1 MGTRV
6 DRAHPLLALAW
17 PGPGIL
23 SAWGQIN
30 IGSNWGNIKLDKASL
45 EQIIRDETHLKYIF
59 LWFARFFSVF
69 SKSYNRIVWTCKFA
83 KHTEVHFMER
93 IKNAQAMICANFN
106 FNWPAA
112 SWQKL
117 LPQNEAMGSVYDLV
131 SLADEVWWPFTSKVY
146 LNNCVALCWL
156 ILLRWPFRFSDALAS
171 LAMPVWRALK
181 TLSELH
187 SAFV

>member
-59 LWFARFFSVF
+59 FV
-69 SKSYNRIVWTCKFA
+69 
-83 KHTEVHFMER
+83 
-93 IKNAQAMICANFN
+93 ICLFLLSI
-106 FNWPAA
+106 F
-112 SWQKL
+112 QKL
-117 LPQNEAMGSVYDLV
+117 
-131 SLADEVWWPFTSKVY
+131 
-146 LNNCVALCWL
+146 
-156 ILLRWPFRFSDALAS
+156 
-171 LAMPVWRALK
+171 
-181 TLSELH
+181 
-187 SAFV
+187 